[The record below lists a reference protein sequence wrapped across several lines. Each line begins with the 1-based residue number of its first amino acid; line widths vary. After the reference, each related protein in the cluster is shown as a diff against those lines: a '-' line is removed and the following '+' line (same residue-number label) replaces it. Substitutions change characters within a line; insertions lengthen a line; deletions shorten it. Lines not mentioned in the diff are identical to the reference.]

1 MKGGNGMGDRTRAL
15 DLVYELVLLL
25 GDDMRRALA
34 RDGLTESRATLLWH
48 LDQRG
53 PSTQRA
59 LADALGVSP
68 RNVTGLVDALEAAGF
83 VQRGQ
88 HPTDRRATLV
98 TLTELGSQTMADM
111 VRDRELIASQL
122 VADFG
127 EDQLMEFGRSL
138 DTVTGRLRDLVEST
152 HSPTPVTA

>member
-1 MKGGNGMGDRTRAL
+1 MTSELHVFDRLMEIAVL
-15 DLVYELVLLL
+15 IQADLVRSFA
-25 GDDMRRALA
+25 GT
-34 RDGLTESRATLLWH
+34 GLTTSRTHLLWELH
-48 LDQRG
+48 RMG
-53 PSTQRA
+53 PSTQQA
-59 LADALGVSP
+59 LAAALKVSP

-83 VQRGQ
+83 VERGQ

-127 EDQLMEFGRSL
+127 EDQLMQFGRSL

-152 HSPTPVTA
+152 RSPTPVTA

>member
-1 MKGGNGMGDRTRAL
+1 MEIAVL
-15 DLVYELVLLL
+15 IQADLVRSFA
-25 GDDMRRALA
+25 GT
-34 RDGLTESRATLLWH
+34 GLTTSRTHLLWELH
-48 LDQRG
+48 RMG
-53 PSTQRA
+53 PSTQQA
-59 LADALGVSP
+59 LAAALKVSP

-83 VQRGQ
+83 VERGQ

-127 EDQLMEFGRSL
+127 EDQLMQFGRSL

-152 HSPTPVTA
+152 QSPTPVTA

>member
-1 MKGGNGMGDRTRAL
+1 MTRQLHIFDRLMEIAVL
-15 DLVYELVLLL
+15 IQADLVRSFA
-25 GDDMRRALA
+25 GT
-34 RDGLTESRATLLWH
+34 GLTTSRTHLLWEMH
-48 LDQRG
+48 RMG
-53 PSTQRA
+53 PSTQQA
-59 LADALGVSP
+59 LAAALKVSP

-83 VQRGQ
+83 VERGQ

-127 EDQLMEFGRSL
+127 EDQLMQFGRSL

-152 HSPTPVTA
+152 RSPTPVTA

>member
-1 MKGGNGMGDRTRAL
+1 MTSELHVFDRLMEIAVL
-15 DLVYELVLLL
+15 IQADLVRSFA
-25 GDDMRRALA
+25 GT
-34 RDGLTESRATLLWH
+34 GLTTSRTHLLWELH
-48 LDQRG
+48 RMG
-53 PSTQRA
+53 PSTQQA
-59 LADALGVSP
+59 LAAALKVSP

-98 TLTELGSQTMADM
+98 TLTERGSQTMADM

-152 HSPTPVTA
+152 RSPTPVTA

>member
-1 MKGGNGMGDRTRAL
+1 MTSELHVFDRLMEIAVL
-15 DLVYELVLLL
+15 IQADLVRSFA
-25 GDDMRRALA
+25 GT
-34 RDGLTESRATLLWH
+34 GLTTSRTHLLWELH
-48 LDQRG
+48 RMG
-53 PSTQRA
+53 PSTQQA
-59 LADALGVSP
+59 LAAALKVSP

-98 TLTELGSQTMADM
+98 TLTELGGKTMADM

-138 DTVTGRLRDLVEST
+138 DTVTGRLRDLVES
-152 HSPTPVTA
+152 SQLPTPVTA

>member
-1 MKGGNGMGDRTRAL
+1 MEIAVL
-15 DLVYELVLLL
+15 IQADLVRSFA
-25 GDDMRRALA
+25 GT
-34 RDGLTESRATLLWH
+34 GLTTSRTHLLWELH
-48 LDQRG
+48 RMG
-53 PSTQRA
+53 PSTQQA
-59 LADALGVSP
+59 LAAALKVSP

-83 VQRGQ
+83 VERGQ

-152 HSPTPVTA
+152 PSPTPVTA

>member
-1 MKGGNGMGDRTRAL
+1 MTSELHVFDRLMEIAVL
-15 DLVYELVLLL
+15 IQADLVRSFA
-25 GDDMRRALA
+25 GT
-34 RDGLTESRATLLWH
+34 GLTTSRTHLLWELH
-48 LDQRG
+48 RMG
-53 PSTQRA
+53 PSTQQA
-59 LADALGVSP
+59 LAAALKVSP

-111 VRDRELIASQL
+111 ARDRELIASQL

-127 EDQLMEFGRSL
+127 EDQLMQFGRSL
-138 DTVTGRLRDLVEST
+138 DIVTGRLRDLVEST
-152 HSPTPVTA
+152 KSPTPVTA

>member
-1 MKGGNGMGDRTRAL
+1 MTSELHVFDRLMEIAVL
-15 DLVYELVLLL
+15 IQADLVRSFA
-25 GDDMRRALA
+25 GT
-34 RDGLTESRATLLWH
+34 GLTTSRTHLLWELH
-48 LDQRG
+48 RMG
-53 PSTQRA
+53 PSTQQA
-59 LADALGVSP
+59 LAAALKVSP

-98 TLTELGSQTMADM
+98 TLTELGNQTMADM

-127 EDQLMEFGRSL
+127 EDQLMQFGRSL
-138 DTVTGRLRDLVEST
+138 DTVTGRLRDLVESSQ
-152 HSPTPVTA
+152 SPTPVTA

>member
-1 MKGGNGMGDRTRAL
+1 MTSELHVFDRLMEIAVL
-15 DLVYELVLLL
+15 IQADLVRSFA
-25 GDDMRRALA
+25 GT
-34 RDGLTESRATLLWH
+34 GLTTSRTHLLWELH
-48 LDQRG
+48 RMG
-53 PSTQRA
+53 PSTQQA
-59 LADALGVSP
+59 LAAALKVSP

-83 VQRGQ
+83 VERGQ

-127 EDQLMEFGRSL
+127 EDQLMQFGRSL

-152 HSPTPVTA
+152 QSPTPVTA

>member
-1 MKGGNGMGDRTRAL
+1 MMSELHVFDRLMEIAVL
-15 DLVYELVLLL
+15 IQADLVRSFA
-25 GDDMRRALA
+25 GT
-34 RDGLTESRATLLWH
+34 GLTTSRTHLLWELH
-48 LDQRG
+48 RMG
-53 PSTQRA
+53 PSTQQA
-59 LADALGVSP
+59 LAAALKVSP

-111 VRDRELIASQL
+111 ARDRELIASQL

-127 EDQLMEFGRSL
+127 EDQLMQFGRSL
-138 DTVTGRLRDLVEST
+138 DIVTGRLRDLVEST
-152 HSPTPVTA
+152 KSPTPVTA

>member
-1 MKGGNGMGDRTRAL
+1 MEIAVL
-15 DLVYELVLLL
+15 IQADLVRSFA
-25 GDDMRRALA
+25 GT
-34 RDGLTESRATLLWH
+34 GLTTSRTHLLWELH
-48 LDQRG
+48 RMG
-53 PSTQRA
+53 PSTQQA
-59 LADALGVSP
+59 LAAALKVSP

-98 TLTELGSQTMADM
+98 TLTEVGSQTMADM

-122 VADFG
+122 VAGFG
-127 EDQLMEFGRSL
+127 EDQLMQFGRSL

-152 HSPTPVTA
+152 QSPTPVTA

>member
-1 MKGGNGMGDRTRAL
+1 MTSELHVFDRLMEIAVL
-15 DLVYELVLLL
+15 IQADLVRSFA
-25 GDDMRRALA
+25 GT
-34 RDGLTESRATLLWH
+34 GLTTSRTHLLWELH
-48 LDQRG
+48 RMG
-53 PSTQRA
+53 PSTQQA
-59 LADALGVSP
+59 LAAALKVSP

-83 VQRGQ
+83 VERGQ

-122 VADFG
+122 VTDFG
-127 EDQLMEFGRSL
+127 EDQLMQFGRSL

-152 HSPTPVTA
+152 RSPTPVTA

>member
-1 MKGGNGMGDRTRAL
+1 MTSDLHIFDRLMEIAVFIQA
-15 DLVYELVLLL
+15 DLVRSFA
-25 GDDMRRALA
+25 GT
-34 RDGLTESRATLLWH
+34 GLTTSRTHLLWELH
-48 LDQRG
+48 RMG
-53 PSTQRA
+53 PSTQQA
-59 LADALGVSP
+59 LAAALKVSP

-98 TLTELGSQTMADM
+98 TLTELGGKTMADM

-152 HSPTPVTA
+152 QSPTPVTA

>member
-1 MKGGNGMGDRTRAL
+1 MASELHVFDRLMEIAVL
-15 DLVYELVLLL
+15 IQADLVRSFA
-25 GDDMRRALA
+25 GT
-34 RDGLTESRATLLWH
+34 GLTTSRTHLLWELH
-48 LDQRG
+48 RMG
-53 PSTQRA
+53 PSTQQA
-59 LADALGVSP
+59 LAAALKVSP

-98 TLTELGSQTMADM
+98 TLTEVGSQTMADM

-127 EDQLMEFGRSL
+127 EDQLTQFGRSL
-138 DTVTGRLRDLVEST
+138 DTVTGRLRDLVES
-152 HSPTPVTA
+152 SQPPTPVTA

>member
-1 MKGGNGMGDRTRAL
+1 MTSELHVFDRLLEIAVL
-15 DLVYELVLLL
+15 IQADLVRSFA
-25 GDDMRRALA
+25 GT
-34 RDGLTESRATLLWH
+34 GLTTSRTHLLWELH
-48 LDQRG
+48 RMG
-53 PSTQRA
+53 PSTQQA
-59 LADALGVSP
+59 LAAALKVSP
-68 RNVTGLVDALEAAGF
+68 RNVTGLVDALETAGF
-83 VQRGQ
+83 VERGQ

-152 HSPTPVTA
+152 RSPTPVTA

>member
-1 MKGGNGMGDRTRAL
+1 MTSELHVFDRLMEIAVL
-15 DLVYELVLLL
+15 IQADLVRSFA
-25 GDDMRRALA
+25 GT
-34 RDGLTESRATLLWH
+34 GLTTSRTHLLWELH
-48 LDQRG
+48 RMG
-53 PSTQRA
+53 PSTQQA
-59 LADALGVSP
+59 LAAALKVSP

-98 TLTELGSQTMADM
+98 TLTELGGKTMADM

-127 EDQLMEFGRSL
+127 EDQLKEFGRSL
-138 DTVTGRLRDLVEST
+138 DTVTGRLRDLVES
-152 HSPTPVTA
+152 SQLPTPVTA

>member
-1 MKGGNGMGDRTRAL
+1 MTPELHVFDRLMEIAVL
-15 DLVYELVLLL
+15 IQADLVRSFA
-25 GDDMRRALA
+25 GT
-34 RDGLTESRATLLWH
+34 GLTTSRTHLLWELH
-48 LDQRG
+48 RMG
-53 PSTQRA
+53 PSTQQA
-59 LADALGVSP
+59 LAAALKVSP

-83 VQRGQ
+83 VERGQ

-98 TLTELGSQTMADM
+98 TLTERGSQTMADM

-127 EDQLMEFGRSL
+127 EDQLMQFGRSL

-152 HSPTPVTA
+152 RSPTPVTA